1 MLWVGGGGGGA
12 LNVHALQAPAAQG
25 KALSGRLATARQPG
39 CWATFR
45 AASRASQRGH
55 RERAR
60 THSAPWSF
68 CPPCT
73 PPAAMSDSDD
83 VTLDSLGASGPAVG
97 GSKGKGTKRRRSQ
110 ASYKEPGSEDDE
122 AFVEA
127 PTAAKVRLRPCAA
140 ACRWLD
146 HAAWCPLPLQK
157 PRSKTP
163 SKAASAAKKAAP
175 AKKAASAK
183 KKPVAG
189 KKKAAAGKKKPAA
202 KKAAEVKAG
211 KVRRWSMVT
220 CW

>member
-1 MLWVGGGGGGA
+1 
-12 LNVHALQAPAAQG
+12 
-25 KALSGRLATARQPG
+25 
-39 CWATFR
+39 
-45 AASRASQRGH
+45 
-55 RERAR
+55 
-60 THSAPWSF
+60 
-68 CPPCT
+68 
-73 PPAAMSDSDD
+73 MSDSDD

-140 ACRWLD
+140 ACRWPD

-211 KVRRWSMVT
+211 KVKELKPLEEIEAAMKAHKWWEEDELPDGVQWRTLEHTGVVFPDDYTAHGVKLTYGGEPVDLTPAQEELATFYAQMPLDGPQLGDA
-220 CW
+220 